1 MPRISCLGTP
11 IASPANKNRNTS
23 LESSLAWRSVSRDG
37 VGDLADYGSGP
48 GIWHGSRL
56 RGRPDCCNTGERGA
70 SCGMDGE
77 SFATLSAVWRSAPP
91 FAGNILFV
99 RIPRHFT
106 PMIRPARGV
115 TLVEI
120 LVVIGIVA
128 VLIGL
133 LLPAVQATREAAR
146 RFQCQDNVRQIALAL
161 HSHHDTFRRLPPG
174 WESKQ
179 ANGDPG
185 WGWSVMLLDFLELET
200 LKTGSGPG
208 AGPGGPHSGGKPISD
223 PVNKRFREAS
233 IELLLCPS
241 DPSDKLFM
249 LQQGSGGG
257 GGGGPGGPP
266 MFELARANYSGVF
279 GVGSIEGNPRWGS
292 GTFFQNSRIRFADI
306 VDGQS
311 NTLLI
316 GERSS
321 RLDYATWVGAVP
333 GAYRGTA
340 RIVGTASSVPNHVL
354 NDFADFG
361 SHHPFGANF
370 AMGDASVRL
379 ISDEIE
385 LSVYQALATRA
396 GGEPISPGP

>member
-1 MPRISCLGTP
+1 
-11 IASPANKNRNTS
+11 
-23 LESSLAWRSVSRDG
+23 
-37 VGDLADYGSGP
+37 
-48 GIWHGSRL
+48 
-56 RGRPDCCNTGERGA
+56 
-70 SCGMDGE
+70 
-77 SFATLSAVWRSAPP
+77 
-91 FAGNILFV
+91 
-99 RIPRHFT
+99 
-106 PMIRPARGV
+106 MIRPAHGF
-115 TLVEI
+115 TLVEL

-128 VLIGL
+128 VLIAL
-133 LLPAVQATREAAR
+133 LLPAVQAAREAAR
-146 RFQCQDNVRQIALAL
+146 RIQCQDNVRQTAMAL
-161 HSHHDTFRRLPPG
+161 HNHHATFGRLPSG

-185 WGWSVMLLDFLELET
+185 WGWSAMLPDFFEQKT
-200 LKTGSGPG
+200 LKSGSGPG
-208 AGPGGPHSGGKPISD
+208 AGPGGSHSGGKPISD
-223 PVNKRFREAS
+223 LVNKRFRETP

-257 GGGGPGGPP
+257 GGGPGGPP

-279 GVGSIEGNPRWGS
+279 GTGSIEKHPRTGS

-306 VDGQS
+306 TDGQS

-333 GAYRGTA
+333 GAYRGMA

-370 AMGDASVRL
+370 AMGDGSVRL
-379 ISDEIE
+379 IGDEIE

-396 GGEPISPGP
+396 GGESVPSAP